1 MDVISLLD
9 IVQDEDYRKCKKDL
23 DFLRLSLSNVKVGY
37 RQLLLDLPLDYHKS
51 NLETLMLDFI
61 GNVEEIIK
69 EYENIIE

>member
-1 MDVISLLD
+1 MDVICLLD

-23 DFLRLSLSNVKVGY
+23 DFLKLSLSNVKVGY
-37 RQLLLDLPLDYHKS
+37 RQLLLDLPLDYHSK